1 MHMILYLDLRRD
13 EVTIAALDANDA
25 KTARWS
31 VLSGDNMIG
40 RALDKAKKAFG
51 LLRKN
56 PSCVVLA
63 VNAPE
68 AVRNVSWSGVRQG
81 VATAN
86 TLAFAWGVPVAS
98 VQVCGD
104 ESREAVAELAL
115 KAAEG
120 AKKGEWISAI
130 YSGEP
135 SITKAKNIL

>member
-1 MHMILYLDLRRD
+1 MILYLDIRRD
-13 EVTIAALDANDA
+13 EVTIAAVEA
-25 KTARWS
+25 KAARWL
-31 VLSGDNMIG
+31 VVPGDNMIG
-40 RALDKAKKAFG
+40 RALDKAKKGFG

-56 PSCVVLA
+56 PACIVLA

-86 TLAFAWGVPVAS
+86 SLAFAWGLPVAA

-104 ESREAVAELAL
+104 EPREAVAEMVR

-120 AKKGEWISAI
+120 AKKGEWLSAI

-135 SITKAKNIL
+135 TITKAKNIL